1 MAKSDKNQPSAT
13 VHKSIWAPAIVTSMF
28 LFGITFI
35 LPLVIHNGYYDIT
48 ETKAYCFG
56 SLAAIYILALTV
68 VSAIKAIKAKSIHN
82 IRHIK
87 PDYTEIAIAVFAVV
101 YLVSALLSDRSATV
115 WFGVGAR
122 YQGVVAILLYT
133 AVMFAVS
140 HNYGYSQRVLIGTVA
155 AFEIVCII
163 ALLNCYNTDV
173 LGFYADLELTDK
185 SRFISTIGN
194 INFYSSYISLIF
206 PLVIYGFCRAEGAL
220 TKAFF
225 GLALAIGSL
234 GVMVSSSESFA
245 VGLVVALSIIPLFF
259 FKDARIMKRFSV
271 GIIIFLVISKAY
283 DVFYTKTEA
292 ILMPNVK
299 ISLLLNALVNDY
311 IVYPAI
317 AVFVVILLIALK
329 KPGLLKMLHKVYAIV
344 LVLGAVSVIGAFIG
358 ANTVLKE
365 TDFGIFNEFIKIT
378 DSWGSDRGTIWKIC
392 IELYRNLPLRQK
404 LFGVGPENL
413 FKFTPAIQGY
423 TGLKLDQAHN
433 EYLQYLIT
441 TGLCGLLSYISV
453 LVCVSIKIIKKASKN
468 ELAVAIF
475 AGLAAYWVQAFFNIA
490 QPFSTPIMF
499 TFIAWALAESR
510 FSEQKINNNF

>member
-1 MAKSDKNQPSAT
+1 MA
-13 VHKSIWAPAIVTSMF
+13 HKSIGAQSIVTSVF
-28 LFGITFI
+28 LFGVTFI

-56 SLAAIYILALTV
+56 SIAAIYILVLTV
-68 VSAIKAIKAKSIHN
+68 VLVIKVIKAKSISN
-82 IRHIK
+82 IHHFK
-87 PDYTEIAIAVFAVV
+87 LDYTEIAIAVFAAA
-101 YLVSALLSDRSATV
+101 YLISALLSDRSVTV

-122 YQGVVAILLYT
+122 YQGVAAIFLYT

-140 HNYGYSQRVLIGTVA
+140 HNYRYSQRVLIGTVV
-155 AFEIVCII
+155 AFEVVSII
-163 ALLNCYNTDV
+163 ALLNCYNADV

-206 PLVIYGFCRAEGAL
+206 PLIIYGFCRAEGTL

-225 GLALAIGSL
+225 GIALAIGSL

-245 VGLVVALSIIPLFF
+245 VGFVVALSIIPLFF

-271 GIIIFLVISKAY
+271 CIIIFLAISKAY
-283 DVFYTKTEA
+283 GIFYTKTEA

-299 ISLLLNALVNDY
+299 ISLILSVLLKNC

-317 AVFVVILLIALK
+317 AVFVIIWLIAWK
-329 KPGLLKMLHKVYAIV
+329 KSEDLRMLQKVYAVV
-344 LVLGAVSVIGAFIG
+344 LALGAASVIGVFVG
-358 ANTVLKE
+358 ANTVFKE

-378 DSWGSDRGTIWKIC
+378 DGWGSDRGTIWKVC
-392 IELYRNLPLRQK
+392 VKLYKNLPVSQK

-423 TGLKLDQAHN
+423 TNLKLDQAHN

-490 QPFSTPIMF
+490 QPFSTPVMF
-499 TFIAWALAESR
+499 TFIAWALAECR
-510 FSEQKINNNF
+510 LSEQKIYNNF